1 MCSLGNFGFGS
12 SAWNYRLGSL
22 LWKLLLA
29 LKTSCLEPFAGKLSL
44 GIVRLGFVVWDRS
57 DGIVRLGLAFAMSPL
72 RFCAWELPF
81 KIVRFESVDWK
92 LSLGIF
98 RLGTFAR

>member
-44 GIVRLGFVVWDRS
+44 GIVRLGRVVWDRS

-72 RFCAWELPF
+72 RFCAWELSL
-81 KIVRFESVDWK
+81 RT
-92 LSLGIF
+92 LSLETFVIGSS
-98 RLGTFAR
+98 RLGTFACEL